1 MMTPDRLDELIARF
15 SGCRIAVIGDFF
27 LDKYLDTEPSLV
39 EHSVESGQAAHQVTG
54 IRTSAGVA
62 GTVVNNLAALGTGQ
76 LLAIGA
82 VGDDGEAWELRR
94 CLEEIGCRV
103 DHLHAFASLM
113 TPTYLKPRDRTDPSL
128 AGEHERYDTKN
139 RQVMPGEV
147 SRAVVGSLE
156 AVLSEDAVDAVII
169 ADQVEEE
176 DRGVVTGVV
185 REALADQA
193 AAHPQVVFWVDSRTR
208 IDRFRGVIIKPN
220 QFEAVGRELPLPGER
235 VKIDEATAALKG
247 LRETTGA
254 AVVVTLG
261 ERGMLVSDPEPE
273 HVASV
278 KLSGELDTTGAGD
291 SATAGCVLGLAS
303 GGTLA
308 EAALL
313 GNLVASITVEQLA
326 MTGTASPDQL
336 RDRLAVWLAQQSD

>member
-1 MMTPDRLDELIARF
+1 MMAPERLDELIARF
-15 SGCRIAVIGDFF
+15 GECRIVVVGDFF

-62 GTVVNNLAALGTGQ
+62 GTVVNNLAALGAGD

-82 VGDDGEAWELRR
+82 VGVDGEAWDLRR
-94 CLEEIGCRV
+94 CLQEIGCRA
-103 DHLHAFASLM
+103 DYLHSFANLM
-113 TPTYLKPRDRTDPSL
+113 TPTYLKPRDRTEPGL

-139 RQVMPGEV
+139 RGPMPAEV
-147 SRAVVGSLE
+147 SRAVIASLE
-156 AVLSEDAVDAVII
+156 SVLADGSVDAVIV

-176 DRGVVTGVV
+176 DRGVVTGEV
-185 REALADQA
+185 RDALSRLAGEYPD
-193 AAHPQVVFWVDSRTR
+193 VIFWVDSRIR
-208 IDRFRGVIIKPN
+208 IDRFVGLTIKPN
-220 QFEAVGRELPLPGER
+220 QFEVVGREFPRPGER
-235 VKIDEATAALKG
+235 VELDEVVAALGG
-247 LRETTGA
+247 LCEKTGA

-273 HVASV
+273 HVPGV
-278 KLSGELDTTGAGD
+278 ELSAELDTTGAGD
-291 SATAGCVLGLAS
+291 SATAGCVLGWAG

-308 EAALL
+308 EAALV

-326 MTGTASPDQL
+326 QTGTASQQQL
-336 RDRLAVWLAQQSD
+336 RDRLRVWLSQRR